1 MKIELDLPPGTTLTG
16 VYLRGDGWGAIVRCT
31 PGFWPSKYRQTFAD
45 LRPPEPK
52 YHECS
57 GASAGCSSAQAA
69 IDLAYEKMV
78 LTMNYLD
85 GITRADP
92 RSNRTKEPPSINFNG
107 LDLGDID
114 L

>member
-1 MKIELDLPPGTTLTG
+1 MKIELNLTDGTMLTG

-57 GASAGCSSAQAA
+57 GAAAGCNTAQAA

-78 LTMNYLD
+78 LTMKFLD
-85 GITRADP
+85 GII
-92 RSNRTKEPPSINFNG
+92 RTDRPTKAEPKLDTAVIAG
-107 LDLGDID
+107 LDLGGLD